1 MTNFLSDLSIATMCL
16 KKHKK
21 TLRTIHNYKTFKEVC
36 NANISPTKSNLYL
49 DSSIYMFQGY
59 QIHFPRKANTFFR
72 ESTSYMLWG
81 KHIHVPGKTH
91 TLSKESRYMFQGK
104 HIHFPRKT
112 HTCSRESTYI
122 FHGKHIHVPGKAHTC
137 SMESTYMFH
146 GKHIHDYDSILTRTT
161 LYTPYTLHKAR

>member
-81 KHIHVPGKTH
+81 KHIHVPW
-91 TLSKESRYMFQGK
+91 
-104 HIHFPRKT
+104 
-112 HTCSRESTYI
+112 
-122 FHGKHIHVPGKAHTC
+122 KAHTC
-137 SMESTYMFH
+137 SRESTYMFH
-146 GKHIHDYDSILTRTT
+146 GKHIHVYDSILTRTT